1 MAPAASL
8 ASFRSA
14 GSRNAWPTAVNTV
27 SSASPRVRSALRTSS
42 TLELLFGVA
51 GFDLLVVLLEPLAD
65 GSELISY
72 LAPFIACLHVCR
84 PLIAGTIEG
93 SGPVRLATP

>member
-8 ASFRSA
+8 ASFRIA

-27 SSASPRVRSALRTSS
+27 SRASPSVRSALRTSS
-42 TLELLFGVA
+42 TLASSSESRGL
-51 GFDLLVVLLEPLAD
+51 DLVVVLLEPLAD

-72 LAPFIACLHVCR
+72 LAPFIACLHVCV
-84 PLIAGTIEG
+84 P
-93 SGPVRLATP
+93 